1 MKWDNLVQ
9 QMRQVFAAMPD
20 RRTGENTE
28 YTMEDF
34 GVSAFSVFFTQ
45 SPSFLAAHTTR
56 QEAKGRSNAQSLL
69 QIEQIPI
76 KCQSSLL
83 ILFLCALF
91 S

>member
-1 MKWDNLVQ
+1 
-9 QMRQVFAAMPD
+9 MPD

-45 SPSFLAAHTTR
+45 SPSFLAAQKTM

-76 KCQSSLL
+76 KCQS
-83 ILFLCALF
+83 
-91 S
+91 